1 MRAAILFTV
10 TERGY
15 GYLSVGSQAFPQLQ
29 RVNNYLIRIEDSYK
43 MPITKHPK
51 KSEPLWKEWDY
62 KAQKKGVHHTVYSVN
77 GDRYTGDWDKNQKN
91 GKWLW
96 NRSLPMHLTN
106 LLVQKAF
113 VFDSL
118 IFTFLTLHSSTG

>member
-1 MRAAILFTV
+1 
-10 TERGY
+10 
-15 GYLSVGSQAFPQLQ
+15 
-29 RVNNYLIRIEDSYK
+29 

-77 GDRYTGDWDKNQKN
+77 GDRYTGDWDKNQKS